1 MPAASEVDSGTLF
14 APVVSRTLSWR
25 WRFSSVW
32 SFRVLDGETL
42 PEDPKS
48 MLNAA
53 VADAVRAATPANSES
68 RSGSK
73 DDARPVS
80 GGETISDS
88 DLAELAIQTWRL
100 QNRINGLDP
109 VEHKRIRKSLTDSAR
124 RFSKILERFEVEF
137 EDVTGQ
143 PYVRG
148 WQEVEVVSWEEPGDE
163 TPPVDDGPWVKS
175 TVSPIV
181 RKQGRAMKLGQIVCV
196 DVEG

>member
-1 MPAASEVDSGTLF
+1 MWGFSKPESARYPEAPRALLDAVVEEIRDAASVASRVANPSSGMQ
-14 APVVSRTLSWR
+14 
-25 WRFSSVW
+25 
-32 SFRVLDGETL
+32 
-42 PEDPKS
+42 PE
-48 MLNAA
+48 
-53 VADAVRAATPANSES
+53 
-68 RSGSK
+68 
-73 DDARPVS
+73 S

>member
-1 MPAASEVDSGTLF
+1 MLDSI
-14 APVVSRTLSWR
+14 
-25 WRFSSVW
+25 
-32 SFRVLDGETL
+32 
-42 PEDPKS
+42 
-48 MLNAA
+48 M
-53 VADAVRAATPANSES
+53 SES
-68 RSGSK
+68 VVVQEGEASHGST
-73 DDARPVS
+73 PPEVS

>member
-1 MPAASEVDSGTLF
+1 MAMFNLISEKIATNAGSGQVEAS
-14 APVVSRTLSWR
+14 
-25 WRFSSVW
+25 SSP
-32 SFRVLDGETL
+32 FRA
-42 PEDPKS
+42 
-48 MLNAA
+48 NAS
-53 VADAVRAATPANSES
+53 P
-68 RSGSK
+68 
-73 DDARPVS
+73 

-100 QNRINGLDP
+100 QNRIGGLDR

-148 WQEVEVVSWEEPGDE
+148 WQEV
-163 TPPVDDGPWVKS
+163 
-175 TVSPIV
+175 
-181 RKQGRAMKLGQIVCV
+181 

>member
-1 MPAASEVDSGTLF
+1 MHVVNEDGLSRLHYPNRDRTMIWHRRSRGVWGFARLAARPLPNDPRAMLDSI
-14 APVVSRTLSWR
+14 
-25 WRFSSVW
+25 
-32 SFRVLDGETL
+32 
-42 PEDPKS
+42 
-48 MLNAA
+48 M
-53 VADAVRAATPANSES
+53 SES
-68 RSGSK
+68 VVVQEGEASHGST
-73 DDARPVS
+73 PPEVS